1 MEVGDTFIRMGKME
15 KEYLKDVYDNFF
27 KPFSNHLQVCHS
39 EHLKIE
45 EILEIVLDKRPLK
58 RVLHSLR
65 LFIFWVKLFE
75 LIYGTNY
82 LYLLKLLTQNSF
94 D

>member
-45 EILEIVLDKRPLK
+45 EILEIVLD
-58 RVLHSLR
+58 
-65 LFIFWVKLFE
+65 
-75 LIYGTNY
+75 
-82 LYLLKLLTQNSF
+82 
-94 D
+94 